1 MCYSH
6 SLIVH
11 VNAMQELLQMDI
23 ISDSMYRYIV
33 LVYQDIIGV
42 HNDFC
47 RKLKWKVI
55 QDCQRWYLDHGF
67 LCQ

>member
-1 MCYSH
+1 
-6 SLIVH
+6 
-11 VNAMQELLQMDI
+11 MQELLQMDI

-33 LVYQDIIGV
+33 LVYQDMIGV

-55 QDCQRWYLDHGF
+55 QDCQRRYLDHGF